1 MARRVRESEAGK
13 AHMSR
18 RFARQER
25 NAAYDSLQKHGRAA
39 MLKPETR
46 CRSFLLAFLMCGFL
60 LGCGGNESESKN
72 VMETAPDFKISLF
85 EGGDFQ
91 LSAQKGKVVVINF
104 FASWCVSCG
113 EETPHIEKVSREY
126 APQTVSFLGIAVD
139 DTEKK
144 AKAFLKKAGL
154 TIPAGLDRTGKIK
167 DAYGLYGM
175 PTTFFIDKN
184 GKISYFHAGVVTE
197 ELLRH
202 EIGKLL

>member
-1 MARRVRESEAGK
+1 MLKTE
-13 AHMSR
+13 HQFR
-18 RFARQER
+18 RF
-25 NAAYDSLQKHGRAA
+25 SLA
-39 MLKPETR
+39 
-46 CRSFLLAFLMCGFL
+46 LLLGSLLLMP
-60 LGCGGNESESKN
+60 GCGGNTAGPK
-72 VMETAPDFKISLF
+72 VAMEEAPDFKIALF
-85 EGGDFQ
+85 DGGDFQ

-113 EETPHIEKVSREY
+113 EETPHIEKISREY
-126 APQTVSFLGIAVD
+126 APQKVALLGIAVD

-144 AKAFLKKAGL
+144 AKEFLKKSGL

-167 DAYGLYGM
+167 DTYGIYGM

-202 EIGKLL
+202 EIDKLL

>member
-1 MARRVRESEAGK
+1 MPKPEAP
-13 AHMSR
+13 SR
-18 RFARQER
+18 RFLLAI
-25 NAAYDSLQKHGRAA
+25 LLG
-39 MLKPETR
+39 
-46 CRSFLLAFLMCGFL
+46 SFLFI
-60 LGCGGNESESKN
+60 LGCGDKSTGSKAA
-72 VMETAPDFKISLF
+72 MEEAPDFNVALF
-85 EGGDFQ
+85 DGGEFR

-126 APQTVSFLGIAVD
+126 AAQPVAFLGIAVD

-144 AKAFLKKAGL
+144 AKEFLKKEGL
-154 TIPAGLDRTGKIK
+154 TIPAGLDRTGQIK

-184 GKISYFHAGVVTE
+184 GRISYFHAGVVTE
-197 ELLRH
+197 ELLKH

>member
-1 MARRVRESEAGK
+1 MLKLETQFRSLLRVFLMGSLLLVLGCDGK
-13 AHMSR
+13 ATGPKSI
-18 RFARQER
+18 
-25 NAAYDSLQKHGRAA
+25 
-39 MLKPETR
+39 
-46 CRSFLLAFLMCGFL
+46 
-60 LGCGGNESESKN
+60 
-72 VMETAPDFKISLF
+72 MEEAPDFNVSLF

-126 APQTVSFLGIAVD
+126 AAQPVVFVGIAVD

-144 AKAFLKKAGL
+144 AKEFLKKAGL

-167 DAYGLYGM
+167 DAYGIYGM
-175 PTTFFIDKN
+175 PTTFFVDKN